1 MNTSTVF
8 DIIIRDRQKYVIGY
22 STVHKTGCE
31 IYNFVSPTLR
41 ILRFTEGS
49 AQWRIGGC
57 VEHFGTGD
65 VVILNN
71 LDKRNIHKLLSDS
84 ITYELFDFYP
94 SVLSNEQ
101 LWNVF
106 YRNTHKVMDSRDPDA
121 GKIYFLLDSLRREVL
136 SPRDAWQIFG
146 IQRLLDLLALEFLR
160 KIEQKSDM
168 KFNAALFNLARCI
181 QYISEHLNEELNIA
195 DLARRYNYSPEYFS
209 RMFKKYLGVAPLH
222 YIINLRLE
230 QVLQLVETEHVTI
243 LEAAYR
249 SGFRS
254 SSAFY
259 KAFHAY
265 RRTSPRKY
273 KGQA

>member
-8 DIIIRDRQKYVIGY
+8 DIVIRDRQKYVIGY
-22 STVHKTGCE
+22 STVHKTRCE

-41 ILRFTEGS
+41 ILRFTEGC
-49 AQWRIGGC
+49 AQWRIGDC
-57 VEHFGTGD
+57 VERFCAND

-84 ITYELFDFYP
+84 IAYELFDFYP
-94 SVLSNEQ
+94 SFLSNEQ

-106 YRNTHKVMDSRDPDA
+106 YRNIHKVTDNQDA
-121 GKIYFLLDSLRREVL
+121 NAAKIYFLLDSLRQEIL
-136 SPRDAWQIFG
+136 HPQDAWQIFG
-146 IQRLLDLLALEFLR
+146 IQRLLDMLALEFLR
-160 KIEQKSDM
+160 KIEQKSDVT
-168 KFNAALFNLARCI
+168 FNSSLFNLARCI

-195 DLARRYNYSPEYFS
+195 DLAKKYNYSPEYFS
-209 RMFKKYLGVAPLH
+209 RMFKKYLGVSPLH

-230 QVLQLVETEHVTI
+230 QALWLVETEHMTI
-243 LEAAYR
+243 LEAAYH

-259 KAFHAY
+259 KAFRAY
-265 RRTSPRKY
+265 RSTSPTKY
-273 KGQA
+273 KG